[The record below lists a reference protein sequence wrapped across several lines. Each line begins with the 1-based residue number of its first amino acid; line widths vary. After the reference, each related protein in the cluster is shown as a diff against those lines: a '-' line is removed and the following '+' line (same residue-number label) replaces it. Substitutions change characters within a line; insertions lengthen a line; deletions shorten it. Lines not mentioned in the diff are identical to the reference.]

1 MLSED
6 KILHILFSGLYL
18 IFLFER
24 GFFQAKAM
32 LLSGEARNIRENK
45 RKLATV
51 IVIFLVAQLWV
62 LGSFIFIIN
71 PRAMEFT
78 LIPLPTWIRWV
89 GFFLTLSGMALEF
102 VTQLYLGRN
111 YSSTI
116 HIRPEQSLVTSG
128 PYRYIR
134 HPMYTALITV
144 GVGLGLLSAS
154 WYFLIPFI
162 ATGIVIFFRTPREE
176 AVMIQKFGDEYAQY
190 VGRTGRFLP
199 KLRRK
204 ETTLAEEH

>member
-6 KILHILFSGLYL
+6 KILHILFSGLFL
-18 IFLFER
+18 VFLFER
-24 GFFQAKAM
+24 GSFQAKAM
-32 LLSGEARNIRENK
+32 LVSGEARNIRENK
-45 RKLATV
+45 RKVVTV
-51 IVIFLVAQLWV
+51 IVLFLVAQLWV

-71 PRAMEFT
+71 PTAMELT
-78 LIPLPTWIRWV
+78 LIPLPTWVRRV
-89 GFFLTLSGMALEF
+89 GVFLTLFGMAFEF

-111 YSSTI
+111 YSTTV

-154 WYFLIPFI
+154 WYFLVPFI
-162 ATGIVIFFRTPREE
+162 AIGIVIVFRIPREE
-176 AVMIQKFGDEYAQY
+176 AVMVRKFGDEYFRYAQ
-190 VGRTGRFLP
+190 RTGRFLP

-204 ETTLAEEH
+204 ETTPANEH